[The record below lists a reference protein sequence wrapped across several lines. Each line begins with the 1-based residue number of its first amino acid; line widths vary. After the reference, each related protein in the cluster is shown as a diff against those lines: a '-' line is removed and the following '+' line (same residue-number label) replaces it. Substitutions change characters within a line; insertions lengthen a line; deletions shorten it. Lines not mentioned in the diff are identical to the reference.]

1 MPLPRPALRKLKA
14 QNRNVPRQIV
24 FWSPKSQ
31 NRQFHAPLT
40 PEKISHSKYRYNSGR
55 VGSVSMSWSTTRPF
69 NDIILRDPWV
79 VSWGQDGVLKPEKKR
94 SDWKELFNSEIVIF
108 SHIPRIYSPVIK
120 KPKNCPTRNF
130 KFPALIT
137 ICRQTNQKIALKY
150 ELQIL
155 RVVKHSL
162 RSVIRSYITINVQGF
177 IWQKIPSLDSFRVE
191 KVSSFNLELSLCLE
205 LWRNTNTWNKNVSS
219 SEPSERHVL
228 REDQRCRIVFSANGF
243 QIHVKVIKNIEV
255 M

>member
-14 QNRNVPRQIV
+14 QNRNFPRQIV

-31 NRQFHAPLT
+31 NRQFHAPFT
-40 PEKISHSKYRYNSGR
+40 PEKISHSKYRNNSGR
-55 VGSVSMSWSTTRPF
+55 VGSVSMSWSTSRPF
-69 NDIILRDPWV
+69 YDIILRDPWV

-162 RSVIRSYITINVQGF
+162 RSVIRSYITINVQDF
-177 IWQKIPSLDSFRVE
+177 IWQKIPSLD
-191 KVSSFNLELSLCLE
+191 
-205 LWRNTNTWNKNVSS
+205 
-219 SEPSERHVL
+219 
-228 REDQRCRIVFSANGF
+228 
-243 QIHVKVIKNIEV
+243 
-255 M
+255 